1 MKLKLFV
8 IRSLTTGRVI
18 PDLFFSD
25 KSAAK
30 KGRDSLGA
38 DSHVVTYGP
47 DHRKFKG

>member
-1 MKLKLFV
+1 MKLNLFA
-8 IRSLTTGRVI
+8 IRSLTTGRII

-30 KGRDSLGA
+30 KGRDRLGA